1 MKTKL
6 FGHRMRKRSNSERT
20 PGEPYN
26 DSQYDRGDE
35 NEESYTYVK
44 GKDFN
49 QAKGESSGKE
59 KGGPKG
65 YEGKEHV
72 KYKDPG
78 YSSHHIRYPEDE
90 PHMRSH
96 ADKNEMHEMED
107 NYHHDVPNQTKYEL
121 EAKIKRARMKMDAPD
136 QEEPDR
142 LRGNMVHNVGYEGD
156 EDTTGEEEE
165 GPNYMQSSMPKE
177 HRKKMIVAVTR
188 RKMKKGKNKGMDL
201 D

>member
-1 MKTKL
+1 M
-6 FGHRMRKRSNSERT
+6 FGHGMRKRSDSGRV

-26 DSQYDRGDE
+26 DTQYDKGEE
-35 NEESYTYVK
+35 NEESYEYVRQ
-44 GKDFN
+44 KDTSEKTRGN
-49 QAKGESSGKE
+49 SSGKE

-78 YSSHHIRYPEDE
+78 YSSHHIRFPEDE

-96 ADKNEMHEMED
+96 VGKEEMHEMED
-107 NYHHDVPNQTKYEL
+107 NYHKEVPNQTKYEL
-121 EAKIKRARMKMDAPD
+121 ENKIKRARMKMDAPD

-156 EDTTGEEEE
+156 EDTSGEEEE

-177 HRKKMIVAVTR
+177 GRKKMIVAIAR
-188 RKMKKGKNKGMDL
+188 RKMKKR
-201 D
+201 

>member
-1 MKTKL
+1 MKKKM
-6 FGHRMRKRSNSERT
+6 FGHGMRKRSDSGRV

-26 DSQYDRGDE
+26 DTQYDKGEE
-35 NEESYTYVK
+35 NEESYEYVRQ
-44 GKDFN
+44 KDTSEKTRGN
-49 QAKGESSGKE
+49 SSGKE

-78 YSSHHIRYPEDE
+78 YSSHHIRFPEDE

-96 ADKNEMHEMED
+96 VGKEEMHEMED
-107 NYHHDVPNQTKYEL
+107 NYHKEVPNQTKYEL
-121 EAKIKRARMKMDAPD
+121 ENKIKRARMKMDAPD

-156 EDTTGEEEE
+156 EDTSGEEEE

-177 HRKKMIVAVTR
+177 GRKKMIVAIAR
-188 RKMKKGKNKGMDL
+188 RKMKKR
-201 D
+201 